1 MSELMAK
8 TSVPC
13 PNCRQPILIDL
24 TRLFDL
30 NSNPEAKET
39 LLSGSANTFQCP
51 SCRYQGVYPTPIVY
65 HDPDKELLLTYFP
78 PELQTPITEQERTIG
93 PLIKKIMDDLP
104 PEKRKAYLFKP
115 QTMLTRQRLLE
126 TILEADG
133 ITPEMMKAQQEKLLL
148 LQQLVNI
155 SPESLPEQIAQ
166 YDEKIDEELFVLLS
180 RLAQASAAAGDQQS
194 VHALSNLQQALLQ
207 HSTIGKAAALE
218 ASETRAA
225 MAELQELSKVGIT
238 RENLLDLLVKNTDSE
253 IRLTTIASMA
263 RGGLDYTFFQTLTDK
278 IDQSNGEEKNVLLA
292 LRDKLLTIVEAVD
305 NAMKAQ
311 VEESQKLLQELLA
324 ADDIAAATEEALPR
338 INQAFTDVL
347 NAEVTKAQQTDDTG
361 KLTKLVAIV
370 GVLRAAS
377 TSGAVLQVIE
387 QMLELESPEERQQVL
402 EAAGEAINDD
412 FSQTLSGLISQVE
425 SQGDQPE
432 LLEKLK
438 EINREVLRFTMRR
451 NLNNGSK

>member
-1 MSELMAK
+1 MAK

-13 PNCRQPILIDL
+13 PNCRQPVLIDL

-30 NSNPEAKET
+30 NSNPQAKET
-39 LLSGSANTFQCP
+39 LLSGGANAFQCP
-51 SCRYQGVYPTPIVY
+51 HCHYQGIYPTPMVY

-78 PELQTPITEQERTIG
+78 PELHTPITEQERTIG
-93 PLIKKIMDDLP
+93 PLIKKVMDDLA

-115 QTMLTRQRLLE
+115 QTMLTYQRLLE

-133 ITPEMMKAQQEKLLL
+133 ITPAMMKAQQEKLLL

-166 YDEKIDEELFVLLS
+166 YDEKIDEELFNLLS
-180 RLAQASAAAGDQQS
+180 RLAQASAAAGDQES

-225 MAELQELSKVGIT
+225 ISELQELSKTGIT
-238 RENLLDLLVKNTDSE
+238 RENLLDLLVKNAESE
-253 IRLTTIASMA
+253 IRLTTIASMT

-278 IDQSNGEEKNVLLA
+278 IDQSSGEEQTGLVA
-292 LRDKLLTIVEAVD
+292 LREKLLTIVEAVD
-305 NAMKAQ
+305 EAMKAQ
-311 VEESQKLLQELLA
+311 IAESQKLLQEILA
-324 ADDIAAATEEALPR
+324 ADDIAAATEEALPK

-347 NAEVTKAQQTDDTG
+347 NAEVTRAQQEDDTA

-370 GVLRAAS
+370 SVLRAAS

-387 QMLELESPEERQQVL
+387 QMLQLETAEERQQVL
-402 EAAGEAINDD
+402 EAAGDAINDD
-412 FSQTLSGLISQVE
+412 FSQTLSSLISQVE
-425 SQGDQPE
+425 SQADQPE
-432 LLEKLK
+432 LLERLK
-438 EINREVLRFTMRR
+438 EINREVLRHTMRR
-451 NLNNGSK
+451 NLNNGAK

>member
-1 MSELMAK
+1 MAK

-13 PNCRQPILIDL
+13 PNCRQPVLIDL

-30 NSNPEAKET
+30 NSDPQAKDA

-51 SCRYQGVYPTPIVY
+51 NCHYQGVYPTPLVY
-65 HDPDKELLLTYFP
+65 HDPDKQLLLTYFP
-78 PELQTPITEQERTIG
+78 PELNTPITEQEKTIG
-93 PLIKKIMDDLP
+93 PLIKKVMDDLP

-155 SPESLPEQIAQ
+155 SPESLPVQISQ
-166 YDEKIDEELFVLLS
+166 NDEKIDEELFVLLS

-194 VHALSNLQQALLQ
+194 VQALSNLQQALLQ
-207 HSTIGKAAALE
+207 HSTVGKAAALQ

-225 MAELQELSKVGIT
+225 INELQELSKAGIT
-238 RENLLDLLVKNTDSE
+238 RENLLDLLVKNTESE

-278 IDQSNGEEKNVLLA
+278 IDQTTGEEQTRLVT
-292 LRDKLLTIVEAVD
+292 LREKLLTIVEAVD
-305 NAMKAQ
+305 EAMKAQ
-311 VEESQKLLQELLA
+311 VEESQKLLQDILA
-324 ADDIAAATEEALPR
+324 AEDIAAATEEALPK
-338 INQAFTDVL
+338 INQAFTDIL
-347 NAEVTKAQQTDDTG
+347 NSELTTAQKTDDTA
-361 KLTKLVAIV
+361 KLTKLVVIV
-370 GVLRAAS
+370 SVLRAAS

-387 QMLELESPEERQQVL
+387 EMLQLETAEERQKVL
-402 EAAGEAINDD
+402 EAAGEAINDE
-412 FSQTLSGLISQVE
+412 FSQTLSSLISQVE

-432 LLEKLK
+432 LIDKLK

-451 NLNNGSK
+451 NLNNGVK

>member
-1 MSELMAK
+1 MSEFMAK

-13 PNCRQPILIDL
+13 PNCRQPVLIEL
-24 TRLFDL
+24 NRLFDL
-30 NSNPEAKET
+30 TSNPEAKEE

-51 SCRYQGVYPTPIVY
+51 SCRYQGVFPTPIVY
-65 HDPDKELLLTYFP
+65 HDPEKELLLTYFP
-78 PELQTPITEQERTIG
+78 PELHTPVTEQEKTIG
-93 PLIKKIMDDLP
+93 PLIKKVMDDLP

-155 SPESLPEQIAQ
+155 TPESLPEQIAE
-166 YDEKIDEELFVLLS
+166 YDEKIDEELFILLS

-194 VHALSNLQQALLQ
+194 VQALSNLQQALLQ
-207 HSTIGKAAALE
+207 HSTVGKAAALE

-225 MAELQELSKVGIT
+225 IAELQELSKTGIT
-238 RENLLDLLVKNTDSE
+238 RENLLDLLVKNTESE

-278 IDQSNGEEKNVLLA
+278 IDQATGEEHTKLVA
-292 LRDKLLTIVEAVD
+292 LREKLLTIVEAID
-305 NAMKAQ
+305 QAMKAQ
-311 VEESQKLLQELLA
+311 VEESHKLLKEILA
-324 ADDIAAATEEALPR
+324 ADDIAAATEEALPK
-338 INQAFTDVL
+338 INQAFTEVL
-347 NAEVTKAQQTDDTG
+347 NSEINTAQKTDDTAT
-361 KLTKLVAIV
+361 LTKLVAVV

-387 QMLELESPEERQQVL
+387 EMLQLETTEERQKVL
-402 EAAGEAINDD
+402 EGAGEAINDD

-432 LLEKLK
+432 LLDKLK

-451 NLNNGSK
+451 NLNNGAK

>member
-1 MSELMAK
+1 
-8 TSVPC
+8 
-13 PNCRQPILIDL
+13 
-24 TRLFDL
+24 
-30 NSNPEAKET
+30 
-39 LLSGSANTFQCP
+39 
-51 SCRYQGVYPTPIVY
+51 
-65 HDPDKELLLTYFP
+65 
-78 PELQTPITEQERTIG
+78 
-93 PLIKKIMDDLP
+93 
-104 PEKRKAYLFKP
+104 
-115 QTMLTRQRLLE
+115 
-126 TILEADG
+126 
-133 ITPEMMKAQQEKLLL
+133 
-148 LQQLVNI
+148 
-155 SPESLPEQIAQ
+155 
-166 YDEKIDEELFVLLS
+166 
-180 RLAQASAAAGDQQS
+180 
-194 VHALSNLQQALLQ
+194 
-207 HSTIGKAAALE
+207 
-218 ASETRAA
+218 

-278 IDQSNGEEKNVLLA
+278 IDQSNGEEKKVLLA

-311 VEESQKLLQELLA
+311 VEESQKLLQELLV

>member
-1 MSELMAK
+1 MAK

-305 NAMKAQ
+305 KAMKAQ

>member
-1 MSELMAK
+1 MAK

-13 PNCRQPILIDL
+13 PNCRQPVLIDL

-30 NSNPEAKET
+30 NSDPQAKDA

-51 SCRYQGVYPTPIVY
+51 NCHYQGVYPTPLVY
-65 HDPDKELLLTYFP
+65 HDPDKQLLLTYFP
-78 PELQTPITEQERTIG
+78 PELNTPITEQEKTIG
-93 PLIKKIMDDLP
+93 PLIKKVMDDLP

-133 ITPEMMKAQQEKLLL
+133 ITPEMMKDQQEKLLL

-155 SPESLPEQIAQ
+155 SPESLPVQISQ
-166 YDEKIDEELFVLLS
+166 NDEKIDEELFVLLS

-194 VHALSNLQQALLQ
+194 VQALSNLQQALLQ
-207 HSTIGKAAALE
+207 HSTVGKAAALQ

-225 MAELQELSKVGIT
+225 INELQELSKAGIT
-238 RENLLDLLVKNTDSE
+238 RENLLDLLVKNTESE

-278 IDQSNGEEKNVLLA
+278 IDQTTGEEQTRLVT
-292 LRDKLLTIVEAVD
+292 LREKLLTIVEAVD
-305 NAMKAQ
+305 EAMKAQ
-311 VEESQKLLQELLA
+311 VEESQKLLQDILA
-324 ADDIAAATEEALPR
+324 AEDIAAATEEALPK

-347 NAEVTKAQQTDDTG
+347 NSELTTAQKTDDTA
-361 KLTKLVAIV
+361 KLTKLVVIV
-370 GVLRAAS
+370 SVLRAAS

-387 QMLELESPEERQQVL
+387 EMLQLETAEERQNVL
-402 EAAGEAINDD
+402 EAAGEAINDE
-412 FSQTLSGLISQVE
+412 FSQTLSSLISQVE

-432 LLEKLK
+432 LIDKLK

-451 NLNNGSK
+451 NLNNGVK

>member
-1 MSELMAK
+1 MVK

-13 PNCRQPILIDL
+13 PNCRQPVLIDL
-24 TRLFDL
+24 IRLFDL
-30 NSNPEAKET
+30 NSDPQAKET

-51 SCRYQGVYPTPIVY
+51 YCHYQGVYPTPVVY

-78 PELQTPITEQERTIG
+78 PELHTPITEQERTIG
-93 PLIKKIMDDLP
+93 PLIKKVMDDLP

-133 ITPEMMKAQQEKLLL
+133 ITPEMMKAQQEKILL

-194 VHALSNLQQALLQ
+194 VQALSHLHQALLQ

-218 ASETRAA
+218 ASETRATI
-225 MAELQELSKVGIT
+225 AELQELSKTGIT
-238 RENLLDLLVKNTDSE
+238 RENLLGLLLKNAESE

-263 RGGLDYTFFQTLTDK
+263 RGGLDYTFFQTLTDRG
-278 IDQSNGEEKNVLLA
+278 DQASSDEKTKLSVL
-292 LRDKLLTIVEAVD
+292 REKLLTIVETVDQAVQ
-305 NAMKAQ
+305 AQ
-311 VEESQKLLQELLA
+311 IAESQKLLQEILA
-324 ADDIAAATEEALPR
+324 SEDIEKATDEAVPK
-338 INQAFTDVL
+338 INQAFTEVL
-347 NAEVTKAQQTDDTG
+347 NTEITKAQEANDTA
-361 KLTKLVAIV
+361 KLTKLVAV
-370 GVLRAAS
+370 VSVLRAAS
-377 TSGAVLQVIE
+377 TSGAVLQLIE
-387 QMLELESPEERQQVL
+387 QMLQLDSHEERQKVL
-402 EAAGEAINDD
+402 DAAGDSINDD
-412 FSQTLSGLISQVE
+412 FSQTLGSLISQVE

-451 NLNNGSK
+451 NLNNGAK